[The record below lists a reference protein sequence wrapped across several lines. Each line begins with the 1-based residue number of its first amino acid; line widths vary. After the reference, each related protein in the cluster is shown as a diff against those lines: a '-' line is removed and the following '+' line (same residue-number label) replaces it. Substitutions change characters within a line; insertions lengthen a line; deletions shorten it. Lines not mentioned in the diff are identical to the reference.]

1 MEPCQ
6 HVQDLLL
13 DSLYG
18 LLEADEEEVVRA
30 HVAVCPDCAAALAE
44 SKKQHDLLAR
54 AAQVISQVP
63 VFVAPEE
70 RPLTFPAPGAEP
82 EILPLPIS
90 RRRLSWK
97 RWVGVCAAA
106 AILLAAGI
114 GWNTYQ
120 RAVDDRIAE
129 LARARKNVEA
139 IDGQFA
145 QVQDSARKQKE
156 SVLAQPPNQIAHLQV
171 VGPASYERD
180 APSPLRIATSDVAG
194 KPLPSQ
200 IRTRLLSKEK
210 KELYRNETTSKGE
223 AVVSLPA
230 GLKTAADQVQ
240 LVIEATS
247 GEAHARVQETIRMK
261 EPGLVTHLA
270 LNKSVFQVGE
280 VIFFRTLT
288 LERFSLKPVAEKIP
302 LFFTLVDVKGK
313 AVKRIAGESGEGGIG
328 GGDFALAKDLPA
340 GEYTLRITQAG
351 DNPRML
357 PQERRVEILRDLPPQ
372 FQFDQPQYFAGQNGK
387 ATFSTRVPAGGGGLG
402 KPQDLEIKAGP
413 GVSIAGKPPGAPVKM
428 RTDAKG
434 NAHIPFQLQPTVQ
447 EKDALLKILVENGA
461 NKEKVVQPI
470 PVVASNLAVDFFPEG
485 GDLLAG
491 VPNRVYYRLRTPLG
505 EPVNNPAG
513 NVIIM
518 SMREPKKVILDVEQK
533 QGLGVFTFTPEI
545 NESYRLWITHPGGH
559 TQILDPFKKINVL
572 ARGVALSV
580 PEAVSKEGS
589 PLNVVVNNTGVQ
601 RRLAILATCRGRLVA
616 EEFLLAGTGERTI
629 NLATVAATRGV
640 VRVTLYDASAGTLA
654 PLAERLVYR
663 IPAEQLRLSV
673 KGLKETFQKG
683 ERANLRIEARDELGQ
698 KTRAWIGGAVVDER
712 VLTPADLDAPSP
724 QAHFFLLSDISR
736 PEELEQADLLL
747 ADSPQGRKALDLFL
761 GTQGWRRF
769 IPAADETKLFA
780 GDKKGKSEEVLFSRE
795 NSSPAA
801 LAAVHD
807 AKIKESLDKINQD
820 VARQRQELAE
830 RKDRSIADARLAALE
845 LARLQNLPAEIV
857 RIGAGVLVVALLVA
871 GVLLL
876 VWGLVRVQRRLSPT
890 SAFVGSCCSFVV
902 CWILYGAGGS
912 LPVPHADAEH
922 MLAGFFKKAW
932 PGLEEGQ
939 VARTIPPASLSA
951 GTYALALAPDK
962 QGEKSSSLPQSTTST
977 MRLAARNLSQLTTTD
992 NRDKSPL
999 VNMQPHYFQDRFAQA
1014 QKLQETLAKEA
1025 KSKGAFHP
1033 NLAGGGKG
1041 GGDGKKNLDPIVAR
1055 EYPFTYKNHGRG
1067 PSAPATL
1074 LWHPNLD
1081 ARDGSA
1087 PVSFDLPSSGATYR
1101 IILFGNTPSGRL
1113 GSFQGKLKTSK

>member
-30 HVAVCPDCAAALAE
+30 HVAMCPECAAALAE
-44 SKKQHDLLAR
+44 ARNQHDLLAR

-63 VFVAPEE
+63 VFVAPED
-70 RPLTFPAPGAEP
+70 RPLSFPAPQPEP
-82 EILPLPIS
+82 ELLPLPVS
-90 RRRLSWK
+90 RRRLAWK

-106 AILLAAGI
+106 ALLLAAGI
-114 GWNTYQ
+114 GWNVYQ
-120 RAVDDRIAE
+120 RAVDERRAD
-129 LARARKNVEA
+129 LALARKNVEA
-139 IDGQFA
+139 IDTQFV
-145 QVQDSARKQKE
+145 QVQDTAREKRK
-156 SVLAQPPNQIAHLQV
+156 SILAQPPAQIAHLQV

-200 IRTRLLSKEK
+200 LVTVLLSKEK
-210 KELYRNETTSKGE
+210 KELYRNVTSSKGE
-223 AVVSLPA
+223 ALVSLPA
-230 GLKTAADQVQ
+230 GLKAAEDQAQ
-240 LVIEATS
+240 LVVDATS
-247 GEAHARVQETIRMK
+247 GEARARVEETIRLK
-261 EPGLVTHLA
+261 DPELVTHLA
-270 LNKSVFQVGE
+270 LNRSVFQVGE

-302 LFFTLVDVKGK
+302 LFFTLVDAKGK
-313 AVKRIAGESGEGGIG
+313 AIKQMAGESGEGGIG

-357 PQERRVEILRDLPPQ
+357 PQARRVEILRDLPPQ
-372 FQFDQPQYFAGQNGK
+372 FQFDRDQYFAGQNGK
-387 ATFSTRVPAGGGGLG
+387 ATFMSRVPAGGGGLG

-434 NAHIPFQLQPTVQ
+434 NAHIPFQLQPTVE
-447 EKDALLKILVENGA
+447 EKDALLKILVQSGA

-505 EPVNNPAG
+505 EPVNNPQG
-513 NVIIM
+513 SVIIM
-518 SMREPKKVILDVEQK
+518 SMREPKNVILNVEQK
-533 QGLGVFTFTPEI
+533 QGLGMFTFTPEI
-545 NESYRLWITHPGGH
+545 NETYRLWVTHPGGP
-559 TQILDPFKKINVL
+559 TEIPDPFKKINVL

-580 PEAVSKEGS
+580 PEAVSKEGT
-589 PLNVVVNNTGVQ
+589 PLNVVVHNTGAQ

-629 NLATVAATRGV
+629 SLTTVAGTRGV
-640 VRVTLYDASAGTLA
+640 VRVTLYDASAGTLT
-654 PLAERLVYR
+654 PLAERLIYR
-663 IPAEQLRLSV
+663 IPAEQLRLAV

-683 ERANLRIEARDELGQ
+683 ERANLRIEASDELGR

-724 QAHFFLLSDISR
+724 QAHFFLLSGISR

-769 IPAADETKLFA
+769 VPAADEAKLFA
-780 GDKKGKSEEVLFSRE
+780 GDKKGKSEELLFSRE
-795 NSSPAA
+795 NSSPTA
-801 LAAVHD
+801 LAALHD
-807 AKIKESLDKINQD
+807 AKIKQSLDKINQD

-830 RKDRSIADARLAALE
+830 QKNRSIVDARLAALE
-845 LARLQNLPAEIV
+845 LARLQNLPAELV

-876 VWGLVRVQRRLSPT
+876 LWGLVRVQRRLSPT
-890 SAFVGSCCSFVV
+890 TAFVGSCCSFLI
-902 CWILYGAGGS
+902 CWILYGAGAS

-951 GTYALALAPDK
+951 GTYAIALAPDK
-962 QGEKSSSLPQSTTST
+962 QGEKSSSLPQSTATA
-977 MRLAARNLSQLTTTD
+977 MRLVARNLGPLATTD

-999 VNMQPHYFQDRFAQA
+999 VNMEPHYFQDRFAQA
-1014 QKLQETLAKEA
+1014 MQLQETLAKA
-1025 KSKGAFHP
+1025 GKSKGAFHP
-1033 NLAGGGKG
+1033 NLAGGGK

-1074 LWHPNLD
+1074 LWYPKLD

-1087 PVSFDLPSSGATYR
+1087 PVSFDLSSSGATYR

>member
-1 MEPCQ
+1 MPAA
-6 HVQDLLL
+6 
-13 DSLYG
+13 SKI
-18 LLEADEEEVVRA
+18 A
-30 HVAVCPDCAAALAE
+30 AAAL
-44 SKKQHDLLAR
+44 
-54 AAQVISQVP
+54 
-63 VFVAPEE
+63 
-70 RPLTFPAPGAEP
+70 
-82 EILPLPIS
+82 
-90 RRRLSWK
+90 
-97 RWVGVCAAA
+97 
-106 AILLAAGI
+106 LLAAGI
-114 GWNTYQ
+114 GWNVYQ
-120 RAVDDRIAE
+120 RAVDERRAD
-129 LARARKNVEA
+129 LALARKNVEA
-139 IDGQFA
+139 INTQFV
-145 QVQDSARKQKE
+145 QVQDTAREKRK
-156 SVLAQPPNQIAHLQV
+156 SILAQPPTQIAHLQV

-210 KELYRNETTSKGE
+210 KELYRNVTSSKGE
-223 AVVSLPA
+223 ALVSLPA
-230 GLKTAADQVQ
+230 GLKAAEDQAQ
-240 LVIEATS
+240 LVVEATS
-247 GEAHARVQETIRMK
+247 GEARARVEETIRLK
-261 EPGLVTHLA
+261 DPELVTHLV
-270 LNKSVFQVGE
+270 LNRSVFQVGE

-413 GVSIAGKPPGAPVKM
+413 GVSIAGQPPGAPVKM

-434 NAHIPFQLQPTVQ
+434 NAHIPFQLQPTVE
-447 EKDALLKILVENGA
+447 EKDALLKILVESGA
-461 NKEKVVQPI
+461 NKEKVIQPI

-505 EPVNNPAG
+505 EPVNNPQG
-513 NVIIM
+513 SVIIM

-533 QGLGVFTFTPEI
+533 QGLGMFTFTPEI
-545 NESYRLWITHPGGH
+545 NETYRLWVWHPGGLAE
-559 TQILDPFKKINVL
+559 IPDPFKKINIL
-572 ARGVALSV
+572 ARGVALIV

-769 IPAADETKLFA
+769 VPAADEAKLFA
-780 GDKKGKSEEVLFSRE
+780 GDQKGKSEELLFSRE

-801 LAAVHD
+801 LAALHD
-807 AKIKESLDKINQD
+807 AKIKESLDKI
-820 VARQRQELAE
+820 
-830 RKDRSIADARLAALE
+830 IADARLAALE

-890 SAFVGSCCSFVV
+890 TAFVGSCCSFLI
-902 CWILYGAGGS
+902 CWILYGAGAS

-962 QGEKSSSLPQSTTST
+962 QGEKSSSLPQSTATA

-999 VNMQPHYFQDRFAQA
+999 VNMEPHYFQDRFAQA
-1014 QKLQETLAKEA
+1014 MQLQETLAKA
-1025 KSKGAFHP
+1025 GKSKGAFHP
-1033 NLAGGGKG
+1033 NLAGGGK

-1074 LWHPNLD
+1074 LWYPKLD

-1087 PVSFDLPSSGATYR
+1087 PVSFDLSSSGATYR